1 MNTRDWTGRVETR
14 GEEKRQ
20 DDTREE
26 SIRDKRKLDENRR
39 KKEGKGEMEEETNRD
54 EAQHL
59 NVKIKD

>member
-26 SIRDKRKLDENRR
+26 SIRDKRK
-39 KKEGKGEMEEETNRD
+39 
-54 EAQHL
+54 
-59 NVKIKD
+59 